1 MPYIDFANRTVIDIW
16 PGISG
21 TVYHSEQA
29 TFGYFNLESGTDLP
43 EHQHPHEQWT
53 HLIEGT
59 LEFNLAGEKR
69 EMKPG
74 MAVFIPSNTLHAA
87 KAITSCR
94 VIDCFL
100 PIREDFRQKEMDSE
114 SRKAQ

>member
-1 MPYIDFANRTVIDIW
+1 MPYIQFDTRKRIDIW

-29 TFGYFNLESGTDLP
+29 TFGYFDLEAGVVLA

-59 LEFNLAGEKR
+59 LEFNIAGEKK
-69 EMKPG
+69 MLKPG
-74 MAVFIPSNTLHAA
+74 MAAFIPSNTTHS
-87 KAITSCR
+87 AIAHTACK

-100 PIREDFRQKEMDSE
+100 PVREEFRALELKD
-114 SRKAQ
+114 